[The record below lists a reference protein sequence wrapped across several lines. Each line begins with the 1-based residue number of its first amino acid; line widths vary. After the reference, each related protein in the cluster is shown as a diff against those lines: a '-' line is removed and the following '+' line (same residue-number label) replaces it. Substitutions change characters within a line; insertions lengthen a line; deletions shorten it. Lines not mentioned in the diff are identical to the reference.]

1 MFLPAEL
8 NARGLVQ
15 LIARR
20 SWQVG
25 SGHGRRLHAGRLR
38 GRQWHTGAL
47 QASSHGTSCPA
58 LPCWLRFFMSAATC
72 AVAAEQGLPPLPL
85 PAQLEPSQLS
95 GRGFVSGTPQVIPL
109 ALWMTLKL
117 SRPYLIVVLVL
128 TGVETLRAD
137 LRRTRVPLAVL
148 RQPGSDSNNS

>member
-1 MFLPAEL
+1 VVVVVGDVINVIAWMAPVPPFRLAGRASFLYETNLELGSEQAWFYQLKL
-8 NARGLVQ
+8 NAQGLVQ

-25 SGHGRRLHAGRLR
+25 SGHGRRLHAGRQR

-85 PAQLEPSQLS
+85 PAQLEPS
-95 GRGFVSGTPQVIPL
+95 
-109 ALWMTLKL
+109 
-117 SRPYLIVVLVL
+117 
-128 TGVETLRAD
+128 
-137 LRRTRVPLAVL
+137 
-148 RQPGSDSNNS
+148 